1 MPAKSLSRATTL
13 SVVVGVEMGRDD
25 RAVASRVRTAS

>member
-13 SVVVGVEMGRDD
+13 SVVVDMEIGRGD